1 MPPAQKTLV
10 EIDGHRFTLTNLDK
24 VLYPATG
31 TTKAEVINY
40 YAQIATVMLPL
51 VRGRPVT
58 RKRWPNGVEAEPFF
72 QKNVDAA
79 TPTWMPRQRIEHRS
93 GAIDYP
99 LASSPAALA
108 WFGQNGA
115 LELHVP
121 QWQFTADGLPGNP
134 DRMVF
139 DLDPGPGVSL
149 ADCAQVA
156 FWVRGLLG
164 DIGAEAVPV
173 TSGSKGLHL
182 YVALDG
188 TRSSAEVSAIAQQV
202 ARTIEGDHPDLVT
215 SNMSKALRPKRV
227 FIDWSQNN
235 GNKTTVAPYSLRGR
249 PQPTVAAPRSWD
261 ELADPELRHLEFSE
275 VLERVADGLDPT
287 APLGVPT
294 PSSTSVPRTG
304 DGGEQDRLATYRS
317 MRSADRTP
325 EPVPDVGGQPHGA
338 DDTFVIQEH
347 HARRLHWDVRLERAG
362 VLVSWAVPRGVPEN
376 SGDNRLAV
384 HTEDHPLE
392 YAAFSGTIPHGEY
405 GGGEM
410 TIWDSGTYETEKW
423 WSDEVIVRFHGQKVQ
438 GRYVIV
444 RTDGKNWLLRR
455 MKDQQGR
462 WVPHPEPASR
472 RAKIPDSD
480 ALTGSRVDGSLVGG
494 SLVAGSLEGGA
505 GPAVVAAPGG
515 ATRSPEPAGT
525 EAAETKSAGTDPT
538 GTDPTGAGPTDVSAT
553 QADSAP
559 DEADLPS
566 PPTDLAPMLAT
577 SGTVDQLVGDDWR
590 FEGKWDGIRALA
602 AIGNGALRLTSRTG
616 RDITTG
622 YPELVELLDLTAGH
636 SVVLDGEIVA
646 LDNGGRTDFG
656 LLQQRMGL
664 TRKADVDRVR
674 AKTPVHYYVF
684 DILWLDG
691 VSLLRRGYEIRRRL
705 LTALNP
711 QGEAVEVPE
720 QMAGTAAEALEASD
734 ARRWEG
740 IVAKKA
746 DAPYR
751 PGQRVHSWIKIKNS
765 RVQEGIVVGWK
776 PGSGRRAGTIGSL
789 LLAIPA
795 GHSSVGGD
803 VDSDGGP
810 DGGLTYIGKVGTG
823 FTDAVLDD
831 LYGRLEPLRSEH
843 SPVTGPVP
851 RPDAKDAVWVQPE
864 LVGEVRFG
872 EWTHDGRLRHPS
884 WRGLRPDKRPD
895 EVRRES

>member
-1 MPPAQKTLV
+1 MPPPQKTLV
-10 EIDGHRFTLTNLDK
+10 EIDGHRFSLTNLDK

-31 TTKAEVINY
+31 TTKAEVISY
-40 YAQIATVMLPL
+40 YAQIAQVMLP
-51 VRGRPVT
+51 VVHGRPVT

-72 QKNVDAA
+72 QKNVDKA
-79 TPTWMPRQRIEHRS
+79 TPTWMPRQRIDHRS

-121 QWQFTADGLPGNP
+121 QWQFDPDGLPGMP

-139 DLDPGPGVSL
+139 DLDPGPGVTL
-149 ADCAQVA
+149 ADCARVA
-156 FWVRGLLG
+156 FWVRDLLG
-164 DIGAEAVPV
+164 DIGADAVPV

-182 YVALDG
+182 YVALDR
-188 TRSSAEVSAIAQQV
+188 TRGSDEVSAIAQQV

-235 GNKTTVAPYSLRGR
+235 GNKTTIAPYSLRGR
-249 PQPTVAAPRSWD
+249 PHPTVAAPRTWD
-261 ELADPELRHLEFSE
+261 ELADPDLRHLEFGE

-287 APLGVPT
+287 FPLGVPLSPPLST
-294 PSSTSVPRTG
+294 PRPHST
-304 DGGEQDRLATYRS
+304 DGPGTEQDRLATYRS

-325 EPVPDVGGQPHGA
+325 EPVPDAGSQPHGA

-392 YAAFSGTIPHGEY
+392 YAAFSGTIPAGEY

-472 RAKIPDSD
+472 RAKIPDSE
-480 ALTGSRVDGSLVGG
+480 ALTGSRVD
-494 SLVAGSLEGGA
+494 AGS
-505 GPAVVAAPGG
+505 PAPHAADAPNG
-515 ATRSPEPAGT
+515 ATRATERAEANPVEPA
-525 EAAETKSAGTDPT
+525 ELPAEG
-538 GTDPTGAGPTDVSAT
+538 
-553 QADSAP
+553 
-559 DEADLPS
+559 DLPS

-577 SGTVDQLVGDDWR
+577 AGTVDQLVGDDWR

-602 AIGNGALRLTSRTG
+602 AVGNGALRLTSRTG
-616 RDITTG
+616 RDITIG
-622 YPELVELLDLTAGH
+622 YPELAELVDLTEGH

-646 LDNGGRTDFG
+646 LDGAGRTDFG

-674 AKTPVHYYVF
+674 DKVPVRYYVF

-691 VSLLRRGYEIRRRL
+691 VSLVRRGYDVRRRL
-705 LTALNP
+705 LTALDP
-711 QGEAVEVPE
+711 QGDAVEVPE
-720 QMAGTAAEALEASD
+720 PMSGSAAEALDASD

-789 LLAIPA
+789 LLAIPE
-795 GHSSVGGD
+795 
-803 VDSDGGP
+803 

-831 LYGRLEPLRSEH
+831 LYGRLEPLRRKDSA
-843 SPVTGPVP
+843 VTGPVP

-884 WRGLRPDKRPD
+884 WRGLRPDKLPA